1 MARSRESATRTVR
14 SSTSRQPSLQQV
26 RCQLQ
31 KVGLGLLLS
40 LGLSLLLAGC
50 LSAPDPA
57 PERSQTDEY
66 LPTTVGE
73 LRQIWFTFPG
83 ESEPTQIT
91 VEVDDGLLIIEGDM
105 IIGREVDLVSREGLT
120 GQSLSVKPA
129 NTRWPRTGGASA
141 AEPYTYTVPYE
152 IDEDFSP
159 SFVQLIH
166 DAMDHW
172 EENTNLRFVERTSE
186 VDYVAFVPLPADD
199 KRCRADV
206 GRMGGRQVAQFLES
220 HCQSVATIIHE
231 IGHAIGL
238 KHEHSRSD
246 RDTYV
251 TINEGNIK
259 PDSKANNFDLFTQ
272 GVDVGPYDYA
282 SIMHYSRCAF
292 GLVVPARD
300 ADCVWPDGSWGR
312 LETITTP
319 NGEAIG
325 GAAGLSP
332 GDVAAV
338 RRMYPERELP
348 FVNITMPA
356 ERITVDEGRVVIFR
370 AEVITDVESPYTD
383 PENFTI
389 YWSYVDHAGVPVTF
403 GSTQPG
409 FGLGRA
415 FCDGELVVTATAYY
429 GATLIASDSV
439 QVTVL
444 DLGDTAPPARC
455 SIGIDIT
462 SPVDGA
468 TYSTADTIALN
479 AYVTNDR
486 SGPPTLLYPVI
497 WRLDDP
503 ENGTIIAQNTLST
516 TVALGEGLRSVHVK
530 YGSATDSVVFTVTAE
545 GSPPT
550 AAITAPA
557 GGSTFNW
564 STDGGVNGIDVQF
577 TGVASDAEDGPLSG
591 ASLVWEVRREDASVF
606 TQVATGSSPL
616 IHFRYGYIGSSGLV
630 DYDVR
635 LTATDSDGMVAS
647 QTIRISILSPPN

>member
-1 MARSRESATRTVR
+1 M
-14 SSTSRQPSLQQV
+14 
-26 RCQLQ
+26 
-31 KVGLGLLLS
+31 
-40 LGLSLLLAGC
+40 
-50 LSAPDPA
+50 
-57 PERSQTDEY
+57 
-66 LPTTVGE
+66 
-73 LRQIWFTFPG
+73 
-83 ESEPTQIT
+83 
-91 VEVDDGLLIIEGDM
+91 
-105 IIGREVDLVSREGLT
+105 
-120 GQSLSVKPA
+120 
-129 NTRWPRTGGASA
+129 
-141 AEPYTYTVPYE
+141 
-152 IDEDFSP
+152 
-159 SFVQLIH
+159 
-166 DAMDHW
+166 
-172 EENTNLRFVERTSE
+172 
-186 VDYVAFVPLPADD
+186 
-199 KRCRADV
+199 
-206 GRMGGRQVAQFLES
+206 
-220 HCQSVATIIHE
+220 
-231 IGHAIGL
+231 
-238 KHEHSRSD
+238 
-246 RDTYV
+246 

-300 ADCVWPDGSWGR
+300 ADCVWPDGSGGR

-348 FVNITMPA
+348 FVNITVPA

-370 AEVITDVESPYTD
+370 ADVITD
-383 PENFTI
+383 
-389 YWSYVDHAGVPVTF
+389 
-403 GSTQPG
+403 
-409 FGLGRA
+409 
-415 FCDGELVVTATAYY
+415 
-429 GATLIASDSV
+429 
-439 QVTVL
+439 
-444 DLGDTAPPARC
+444 
-455 SIGIDIT
+455 
-462 SPVDGA
+462 
-468 TYSTADTIALN
+468 
-479 AYVTNDR
+479 VTNDR

-550 AAITAPA
+550 AAITEPA

-606 TQVATGSSPL
+606 TQVATGNSPL
-616 IHFRYGYIGSSGLV
+616 IHFRYGYVGSSGLV